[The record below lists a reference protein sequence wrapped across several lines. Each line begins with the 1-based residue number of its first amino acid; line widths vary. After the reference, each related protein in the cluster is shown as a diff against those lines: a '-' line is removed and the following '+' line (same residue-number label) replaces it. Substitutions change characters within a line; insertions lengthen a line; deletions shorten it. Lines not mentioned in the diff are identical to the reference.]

1 VNAFTSAPHPAR
13 RTAVHVHDVREESCM
28 ASGTNP
34 GLGTVTVADVVVVG
48 AGPGGA
54 AAAAHLA
61 ARGRDVVLLEKDRF
75 PRDKVCGDGLTPR
88 VIKELLD
95 LGMVE
100 EAHGRVDGWATQ
112 RGLRIHGG
120 RTVMELPWPD
130 LDDWPNWGGTATRKV
145 FDEAVARTA
154 ERRGARL
161 YEGIAVTG
169 PLWRDRGESRVTG
182 VRWRDGDGTEGEV
195 RAPIVIAAD
204 GASGAMAKHLGSH
217 RRKDRPMAVAART
230 YYRSPR
236 ADDPWIS
243 SYLDLE
249 DAEGDLLSGYGWVF
263 PLDDGTVNVGLGL
276 LSTSKDFQA
285 VSYRKLLQAWAGG
298 IADEWGTT
306 EETRT
311 DAIRSGPIPMG
322 FNRTPLHQR
331 GVLLVGDSGGM
342 VNPFNGEG
350 ISYAME
356 AAALAAEVA
365 DEALTARRTAVLDA
379 YDHEL
384 RRRWG
389 GYYTLGRVFAEL
401 VGNPQVMHV
410 CTVYGMPYRPLM
422 ELVFKLMAH
431 LTDREPSDSKDVII
445 NTLQRLAPAA

>member
-1 VNAFTSAPHPAR
+1 MSSET
-13 RTAVHVHDVREESCM
+13 T
-28 ASGTNP
+28 TP
-34 GLGTVTVADVVVVG
+34 GLGTVDTADVVVVG

-95 LGMVE
+95 LGMVD

-120 RTVMELPWPD
+120 STVMELPWPT
-130 LDDWPNWGGTATRKV
+130 LDDWPDWGGTATRKV

-154 ERRGARL
+154 QRRGARL
-161 YEGIAVTG
+161 HEGVAVTG
-169 PLWRDRGESRVTG
+169 PIWRDLARSRVAG
-182 VRWRDGDGTEGEV
+182 VTWRDADGREGEV
-195 RAPIVIAAD
+195 RAPVVVAAD
-204 GASGAMAKHLGSH
+204 GASGPMAKHLGSH

-236 ADDPWIS
+236 SDDPWIS
-243 SYLDLE
+243 SYLDLQ
-249 DAEGDLLSGYGWVF
+249 DADGDLLSGYGWVF

-276 LSTSKDFQA
+276 LSTSKDFGA
-285 VSYRKLLQAWAGG
+285 VSYQRLLRSWAGG

-306 EETRT
+306 EDTRT
-311 DAIRSGPIPMG
+311 DRIRSGPIPMG

-356 AAALAAEVA
+356 AAALAGEVVDA
-365 DEALTARRTAVLDA
+365 ALDA
-379 YDHEL
+379 RSTALLDRYDHEL
-384 RRRWG
+384 RARWG

-401 VGNPQVMHV
+401 VGHPTVMHV
-410 CTVYGMPYRPLM
+410 CTTYGMPYRPLM

-431 LTDREPSDSKDVII
+431 LTDRRPSNTKDVII